1 MRLINLKCIGI
12 GRIFQEE
19 NKIMRNLENHKSV
32 FYYIPF
38 GVGLFCTIFFYHNNS
53 TIVNILTLFLSI
65 FIPIFISLLATLIS
79 FVMNKIK
86 TRHNKERIQLIKE
99 IFYNICYLIPISVI
113 LLTLALFMSVTIFE
127 DKTLYRG
134 LVGDTSIKINITW
147 DYIYHGVIGL
157 IFYTGIAHL
166 IAHILMITKRIF
178 VLFDKEIDLLRFSED
193 KNEETA
199 IDNKDGEE
207 EG

>member
-1 MRLINLKCIGI
+1 MRLISFKCIGI

-19 NKIMRNLENHKSV
+19 NKIMRNLEHHKSV
-32 FYYIPF
+32 FYYIPL
-38 GVGLFCTIFFYHNNS
+38 GVGFFCTIFFYHDNS

-86 TRHNKERIQLIKE
+86 TRHNKERIQLLKE
-99 IFYNICYLIPISVI
+99 TFYDICYLIPISVI

-127 DKTLYRG
+127 DKTLYKG
-134 LVGDTSIKINITW
+134 LIGNTTIGVNITW
-147 DYIYHGVIGL
+147 DYIYHGIIGL

-178 VLFDKEIDLLRFSED
+178 VLFDKEIDLLRFS
-193 KNEETA
+193 
-199 IDNKDGEE
+199 DNKDEEVSKDNKDYEE